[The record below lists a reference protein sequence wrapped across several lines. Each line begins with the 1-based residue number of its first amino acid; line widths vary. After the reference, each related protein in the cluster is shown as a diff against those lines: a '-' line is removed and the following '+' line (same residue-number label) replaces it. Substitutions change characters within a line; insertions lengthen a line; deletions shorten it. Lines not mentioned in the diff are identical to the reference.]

1 MKLANGANNLLE
13 IAIGHAGSV
22 QSTKDTKLKKLWP
35 FTQTLDAPEETEPI
49 EQVLNRL
56 LSEGES

>member
-22 QSTKDTKLKKLWP
+22 QSTRDTKLKNCGRLHKRLTRP
-35 FTQTLDAPEETEPI
+35 KKRNQ
-49 EQVLNRL
+49 LNRL
-56 LSEGES
+56 LSEEES